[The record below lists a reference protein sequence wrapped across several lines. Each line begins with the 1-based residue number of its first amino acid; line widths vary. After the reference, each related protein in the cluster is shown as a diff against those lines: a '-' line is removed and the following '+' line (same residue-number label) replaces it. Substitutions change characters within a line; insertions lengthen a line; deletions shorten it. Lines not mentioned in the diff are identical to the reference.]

1 LPFVCG
7 ARRDRRFKRDV
18 DRTLEGSH
26 HDRGVCHTP
35 IVVLMVS
42 APLVLALQPI
52 QADARGQPTAARRT
66 PTYEQQQEKINTWT
80 VGLTSDRGRAIWRV
94 DLRVWLAVK
103 FADRTSRSSTRK

>member
-1 LPFVCG
+1 
-7 ARRDRRFKRDV
+7 
-18 DRTLEGSH
+18 
-26 HDRGVCHTP
+26 
-35 IVVLMVS
+35 MVS